1 MTLIDFLL
9 QYLALV
15 LASIT
20 ASVILAFLGFF
31 TIKHMI
37 DKAMQSK
44 EVRAFRKTI
53 DAVKV
58 QIEKLKKEGEKIAKQ
73 IEKMLPK
80 EVEYIE

>member
-1 MTLIDFLL
+1 MTWIDFLL

-20 ASVILAFLGFF
+20 ASVILAFLGYF

-44 EVRAFRKTI
+44 EVQEFRKTI
-53 DAVKV
+53 DSVKV
-58 QIEKLKKEGEKIAKQ
+58 QIEKLKKR
-73 IEKMLPK
+73 IEKLIPN
-80 EVEYIE
+80 EVDYIK